1 MKKALAPFRRLVIDN
16 TKRDK
21 YGLMTAWGARA
32 FPSLVFVGTDGE
44 VTQVMAGAVSPRAVI
59 SAARRAAAR

>member
-1 MKKALAPFRRLVIDN
+1 VKKALAPFRRLVIDN
-16 TKRDK
+16 SKGDK
-21 YGLMTAWGARA
+21 DGLMSAWGARA

-44 VTQVMAGAVSPRAVI
+44 VVQVMAGAVSPQAVI